1 MLYNSFLSIRILK
14 SISTFGLELL
24 VNQISEFSI
33 KIVSIKINYIMK
45 KRILFS
51 VSLFLVTLSL
61 MSQEVATKKVECPSG
76 YESKIDVVY
85 SRVKDW
91 DGRLDVYF
99 NPINKKTMPVLINI
113 HGGGWNHGTKESQIG
128 FSTFFKSGFA
138 VANVEYRMVD
148 KAKAPGAIEDIR
160 SAMDY
165 LILHAKELNIDP
177 KRIVLMGGSAGAH
190 LALMA
195 GFLENDRRF
204 DTYCKGKEDMKV
216 AAIISK
222 YAPSDFIDKT
232 DKFYTYKSLL
242 NWMGDKA
249 GDAAFRASI
258 SPVSYINKSNPP
270 VFIVH
275 GNADPIV
282 PYKQSVKL
290 HRMLDKAGVYNEF
303 ITVEGGKHGNF
314 DKDKNS
320 EISKAIMAFLIKTGV
335 IK

>member
-1 MLYNSFLSIRILK
+1 
-14 SISTFGLELL
+14 
-24 VNQISEFSI
+24 
-33 KIVSIKINYIMK
+33 MK

-51 VSLFLVTLSL
+51 FSL
-61 MSQEVATKKVECPSG
+61 MVVCLSMFAQEAAVKKVEYPIG

-85 SRVKDW
+85 TKVKDW

-99 NPINKKTMPVLINI
+99 NPASTTPTPVIINI
-113 HGGGWNHGTKESQIG
+113 HGGGWNHGTKEGQGG
-128 FSTFFKSGFA
+128 FNTFFNAGFA
-138 VANVEYRMVD
+138 VANVEYRMVNI
-148 KAKAPGAIEDIR
+148 AKAPGAIEDIR

-190 LALMA
+190 LALMG
-195 GFLENDRRF
+195 GFLGNDRRF

-222 YAPSDFIDKT
+222 YAPSDLVDKT

-242 NWMGDKA
+242 NWMGDNME
-249 GDAAFRASI
+249 DAAFRASI
-258 SPVSYINKSNPP
+258 SPVTYISKTNPP

-282 PYKQSVKL
+282 PYEQSVKL
-290 HRMLDKAGVYNEF
+290 HQKLDKAGVYNEF

-314 DKDKNS
+314 EKDKNS
-320 EISKAIMAFLIKTGV
+320 EINKATIVILKKTGV